1 MKTVGVSTLLITS
14 YQGYMLSTWI
24 ITVDAS
30 FDHLA
35 EVVFVR

>member
-1 MKTVGVSTLLITS
+1 MKTVGVSTRLIIS

-24 ITVDAS
+24 ITVDVN